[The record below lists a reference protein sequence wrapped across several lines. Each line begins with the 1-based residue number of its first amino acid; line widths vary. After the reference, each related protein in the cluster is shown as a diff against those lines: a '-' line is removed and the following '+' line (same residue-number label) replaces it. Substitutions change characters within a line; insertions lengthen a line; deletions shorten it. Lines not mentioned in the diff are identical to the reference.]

1 MSEQV
6 LNQFRSDKALREDC
20 IAIYEA
26 MGMDL
31 NTAFRMFM
39 ERTRM
44 VRGLPFPATLPET
57 RMTREEARQAI
68 DDLRAEAAGLPE
80 MTLDEINAEIA
91 AARAER
97 KRRERDR
104 FSPPDPAGG
113 FAHGEGAEGRFGGN
127 PDSPLQRRNYEGIR
141 RGTSS
146 PEVSLHGKENPP
158 GSGVHSRLRPGRKPQ
173 PDGPN
178 PAGHGRPGFL

>member
-44 VRGLPFPATLPET
+44 VRGLPFPAVLPEKT
-57 RMTREEARQAI
+57 VTKAEARAAL
-68 DDLRAEAAGLPE
+68 DGLRAEAADLPE
-80 MTLDEINAEIA
+80 MTLDEINAEIQ
-91 AARAER
+91 AARMER
-97 KRRERDR
+97 K
-104 FSPPDPAGG
+104 S
-113 FAHGEGAEGRFGGN
+113 
-127 PDSPLQRRNYEGIR
+127 
-141 RGTSS
+141 
-146 PEVSLHGKENPP
+146 GK
-158 GSGVHSRLRPGRKPQ
+158 
-173 PDGPN
+173 
-178 PAGHGRPGFL
+178 